1 LITLEIYTIII
12 ASIKTKKI
20 KRQVKENKLIEKC
33 IVAGVKLKSGK
44 NDFEYEM
51 DELME
56 LVKASGGTVEC
67 VVTQERDSYSSALY
81 FGKGKAEEIKVLA
94 EELEATLL
102 VVNDELSGSQINNL
116 QNATDIRVIDR
127 TMLILDIFALRA
139 KTKES
144 KLQVELAQLK
154 YTIPRLK
161 GKGIEMSRLGGGIG
175 TRGPGEKK
183 LETDRRHIEQQIYEL
198 EKQLKKTVTVRE
210 VNRKTRI
217 KSNIPIVSVVG
228 YTNAG
233 KSTLINTLLSLYGVE
248 KDKELFTLDQVFA
261 TLTSENRK
269 LILPGKIEII
279 ITDTVGFISK
289 LPTKLVESFKST
301 LEEIN
306 YSDLIIH
313 LIDITNENLRI
324 QKNTTENVLKEIKA
338 VDLPV
343 IEVFNKID
351 KSDYNYTESKGIYIS
366 AKSSLNL
373 EKLIEEISFNLYG
386 KNNIYDIILNYADY
400 EKINLVENK
409 TDIIERKYKEDGI
422 YIKFKTREKIFDRY
436 FREKNCNEDL
446 SDDF

>member
-1 LITLEIYTIII
+1 L
-12 ASIKTKKI
+12 S
-20 KRQVKENKLIEKC
+20 EKC

-51 DELME
+51 EELKE

-67 VVTQERDSYSSALY
+67 TVTQERDNYSSALY
-81 FGKGKAEEIKVLA
+81 FGKGKAEEIKILA
-94 EELEATLL
+94 DELGATLL

-116 QNATDIRVIDR
+116 EKATDIRVIDR

-144 KLQVELAQLK
+144 QLQVELAQLK

-183 LETDRRHIEQQIYEL
+183 LETDRRHIEQQVYEL
-198 EKQLKKTVTVRE
+198 EKQLKKTVSVRE
-210 VNRKTRI
+210 VNRKTRL
-217 KSNIPIVSVVG
+217 KNNTPIISVIG

-233 KSTLINTLLSLYGVE
+233 KSTLINALINLYGVE
-248 KDKELFTLDQVFA
+248 KEKTMYVFDQVFA
-261 TLTSENRK
+261 TLTAENRK
-269 LILPGKIEII
+269 LVFPGNIEAI

-313 LIDITNENLRI
+313 LIDITNENVAI
-324 QKNTTENVLKEIKA
+324 QKLTTDNVLKEIKVA
-338 VDLPV
+338 DIPIL
-343 IEVFNKID
+343 EVYNKID
-351 KSDYNYTESKGIYIS
+351 KTDYDYSDTDGLYIS
-366 AKSSLNL
+366 AKTGKNF
-373 EKLIEEISFNLYG
+373 EKFTEAILYHLYG
-386 KNNIYDIILNYADY
+386 ELKTYDIICSYADY
-400 EKINLVENK
+400 EKITLLENK
-409 TDIIERKYKEDGI
+409 TEVISRSYEDDGVHVKISTRIGI
-422 YIKFKTREKIFDRY
+422 YKRY
-436 FREKNCNEDL
+436 FQENIDVEDL
-446 SDDF
+446 QDDF